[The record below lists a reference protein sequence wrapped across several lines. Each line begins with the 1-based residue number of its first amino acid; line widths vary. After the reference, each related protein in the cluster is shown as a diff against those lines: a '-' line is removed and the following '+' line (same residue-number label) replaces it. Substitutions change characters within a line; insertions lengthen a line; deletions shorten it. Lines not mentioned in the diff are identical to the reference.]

1 MGSIAKPVLVLCRP
15 VQSAWNDGIVPSI
28 DDISNCSIL
37 RTPKSTSSIGGGIIL
52 NPFAECFVPTCSGEL
67 NSLAPV
73 INLDEKKH
81 DLSRLN
87 PKAEVF
93 YPPRTNKSSMHL
105 ESSNLCR
112 SSYSCFLGS
121 NYCHDSRP
129 DCSNSALFLPSLS
142 DKNDKDCSG
151 RKGNFCNISANFS
164 AERSA
169 DPRPQDIY
177 LPTLNPLASQFI
189 PQAPRP
195 SSSQN
200 SETEDPL
207 DITPSIFDLDT
218 PDLSLVECPENNNR
232 AEL

>member
-1 MGSIAKPVLVLCRP
+1 M
-15 VQSAWNDGIVPSI
+15 
-28 DDISNCSIL
+28 
-37 RTPKSTSSIGGGIIL
+37 
-52 NPFAECFVPTCSGEL
+52 PTCSGEL
-67 NSLAPV
+67 NSLAPI

-142 DKNDKDCSG
+142 DMNDKDCSG
-151 RKGNFCNISANFS
+151 GKGNFCNISANFS

-169 DPRPQDIY
+169 GPRPQDIY

-189 PQAPRP
+189 PQPPRP

-200 SETEDPL
+200 FETENPL

-218 PDLSLVECPENNNR
+218 PDLSLVECPENKNR
-232 AEL
+232 AELHVRLDQNDVSSPMPKNSCDEMQINLFRFL